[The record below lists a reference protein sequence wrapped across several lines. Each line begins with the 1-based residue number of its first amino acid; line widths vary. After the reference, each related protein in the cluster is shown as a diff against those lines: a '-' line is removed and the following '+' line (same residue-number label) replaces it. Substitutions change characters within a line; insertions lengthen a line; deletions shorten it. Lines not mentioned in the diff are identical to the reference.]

1 MIERRRAFIVLNWRR
16 ILVELRL
23 SERLLGAERLRC
35 FKFNFR
41 CWRKMI
47 DYFPG
52 GKLLKNKNLERT
64 FPGGNVLLSF
74 GAQSGS

>member
-1 MIERRRAFIVLNWRR
+1 MAEDD
-16 ILVELRL
+16 
-23 SERLLGAERLRC
+23 RLLPPPPP
-35 FKFNFR
+35 
-41 CWRKMI
+41 
-47 DYFPG
+47 PG